1 MRKKRNRY
9 RPDQVRRRK
18 VVKYWFKATFG
29 FAFSLVAI
37 ILFSAALAHGY
48 YALVNAPWFRVS
60 TDDVSIVGLKHLK
73 EGEILNTLM
82 IPPQASLLNLKSV
95 DLAKRLEALPWLES
109 SVVQFSLPNRIVV
122 EVTEREPLVLI
133 HGEDFYLVD
142 TDGKLVSRA
151 SSEQKKD
158 FLLVDGFSGQRLK
171 EGDLLPRATLR
182 ELKMLLATLAQA
194 QSWLP
199 LNAILVCR
207 WSAETGY
214 ALYTARNNICI
225 QLGWDRFEQKFAH
238 LHRLFAFLEER
249 QLWNAVI
256 GIDLDYEDR
265 AYLEG
270 LFPFPKGT

>member
-9 RPDQVRRRK
+9 RPDQAKRRK
-18 VVKYWFKATFG
+18 MVMYWFKASFG

-37 ILFSAALAHGY
+37 ILLSAALAHGY
-48 YALVNAPWFRVS
+48 YALVNAPWFRVGAE
-60 TDDVSIVGLKHLK
+60 DVSIVGLKHLK
-73 EGEILNTLM
+73 EDEILNTLM

-95 DLAKRLEALPWLES
+95 DLARRLEGLPWLES

-122 EVTEREPLVLI
+122 EVSEREPLALI
-133 HGEDFYLVD
+133 HAEDFYLID

-151 SSEQKKD
+151 SAEQKQN
-158 FLLVDGFSGQRLK
+158 FLLVEGLSGLGLK

-182 ELKMLLATLAQA
+182 ELKALLAALEQA
-194 QSWLP
+194 GGWLP
-199 LNAILVCR
+199 RKAILMCR

-214 ALYTARNNICI
+214 ALYTARNSICI
-225 QLGWDRFEQKFAH
+225 QLGWNRFEQKLKH
-238 LHRLFAFLEER
+238 LQRIFGLLDER

-256 GIDLDYEDR
+256 GIDLDYEGR